1 MKTNNQ
7 TTTTE
12 ENIVREEKRAQIK
25 ELAIRMT
32 PEKREL
38 LIALLGATVECRS

>member
-7 TTTTE
+7 TNTTE
-12 ENIVREEKRAQIK
+12 ENIVCEEKRAQIK
-25 ELAIRMT
+25 DLAMRMT

-38 LIALLGATVECRS
+38 LIKMLKNL